1 MNERYLLDTSAIL
14 ALRDDEPGADDVES
28 ILRKSESGEA
38 EVYVS
43 FMTYMEAYYRIWRLE
58 GEESAKRIYAEL
70 LSLPVLRIDVNDRIL
85 LRAGAIKANYRL
97 SVADSWIIASAMEV
111 KASLVHKD
119 PEFEQVEDIVS
130 LTFLPYKGCGGL
142 RNG

>member
-1 MNERYLLDTSAIL
+1 MNKRYLLDTSAIL
-14 ALRDDEPGADDVES
+14 ALRGDEPGADDVES

-43 FMTYMEAYYRIWRLE
+43 FMSYMEAYYRIWRLE
-58 GEESAKRIYAEL
+58 GEESAKRMYAEL
-70 LSLPVLRIDVNDRIL
+70 LSLPVFRIDVNDGIL

-130 LTFLPYKGCGGL
+130 LIFLPYKS
-142 RNG
+142 

>member
-1 MNERYLLDTSAIL
+1 MNKRYLLDTSAIL
-14 ALRDDEPGADDVES
+14 ALRGDEPGADDVES

-43 FMTYMEAYYRIWRLE
+43 FISYMEAYYRIWRLE
-58 GEESAKRIYAEL
+58 GEESAKRMYAEL
-70 LSLPVLRIDVNDRIL
+70 LSLPVFRIDVNDGIL
-85 LRAGAIKANYRL
+85 LRAGATKANYRL

-130 LTFLPYKGCGGL
+130 LIFLPYKS
-142 RNG
+142 

>member
-130 LTFLPYKGCGGL
+130 LIFLPYKDCGGL

>member
-1 MNERYLLDTSAIL
+1 MNKRYLLDTSAIL
-14 ALRDDEPGADDVES
+14 ALRGDEPGADDVES

-43 FMTYMEAYYRIWRLE
+43 FMSYMEAYYRIWRLE
-58 GEESAKRIYAEL
+58 GEESAKRMYAEL
-70 LSLPVLRIDVNDRIL
+70 LSLPVFRIDVNDGIL

-97 SVADSWIIASAMEV
+97 SVADSWIIASAMEIKV
-111 KASLVHKD
+111 SLVHKD

-130 LTFLPYKGCGGL
+130 LIFLPYKS
-142 RNG
+142 

>member
-1 MNERYLLDTSAIL
+1 MNKRYLLDTSAIL
-14 ALRDDEPGADDVES
+14 ALRGDEPGADDVES

-43 FMTYMEAYYRIWRLE
+43 FMSYMEAYYRIWRLE
-58 GEESAKRIYAEL
+58 GEESAKRMYAEL
-70 LSLPVLRIDVNDRIL
+70 LSLPVFRIDVNDGIL

-97 SVADSWIIASAMEV
+97 SVADSWIIASAMEI

-130 LTFLPYKGCGGL
+130 LIFLPYKS
-142 RNG
+142 